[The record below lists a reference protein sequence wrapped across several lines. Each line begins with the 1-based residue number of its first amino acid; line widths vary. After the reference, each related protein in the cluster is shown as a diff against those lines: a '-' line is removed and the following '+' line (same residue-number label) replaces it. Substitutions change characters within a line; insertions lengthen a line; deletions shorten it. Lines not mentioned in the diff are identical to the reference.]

1 MHVNELSTYIGALGL
16 SRLKR
21 FSCYILKKLLQ
32 NFFNKINYI
41 QIKRPEKK
49 EQLIEAINAAQK
61 STSVMRS

>member
-41 QIKRPEKK
+41 QNKKARKKRTT
-49 EQLIEAINAAQK
+49 N
-61 STSVMRS
+61 RSN